1 MSVESI
7 GSVAQQLVIDIGNSS
22 AKVALFDGDTLT
34 EQLRVSHEE
43 LPLTLRTLATDPTIG
58 AAIISSVIPISEAV
72 EEALQELPYPCL
84 RMSAQL
90 KMPFDIAYKT
100 LATLGPDRLA
110 AVAEACMQQPGRDL
124 LVIDAGTAIT
134 YDVVSAEGT
143 YLGGNISPGIGMRLK
158 ALHHF
163 TGKLPLVE
171 KEGERIAIGNTTETA
186 IREGVLQGVDKEIEG
201 YIHEYTTKHPKLLV
215 FLTGGDTI
223 FLDNRLKNRTF
234 ADHLLVIKGLNRVL
248 TLNNENI

>member
-1 MSVESI
+1 M
-7 GSVAQQLVIDIGNSS
+7 AQQLVIDIGNSS

-43 LPLTLRTLATDPTIG
+43 LPLTLRTSATYPTIG

-100 LATLGPDRLA
+100 PATLGPDRLA

-215 FLTGGDTI
+215 FLTGGDAI